1 MQEKRTKGKNKIL
14 NSKQRIK
21 GNRRCTRCTTLRAYE
36 FTPALALLSK
46 TMPTRQESLAARDKA
61 DGANAVR
68 FSRGIECH
76 VELFWGQNPGKRAG
90 SSGSIRR
97 YLKYRYK

>member
-1 MQEKRTKGKNKIL
+1 MQEKRTKDKNKIL

-21 GNRRCTRCTTLRAYE
+21 GNRRCTTLRAYE
-36 FTPALALLSK
+36 FTPAALAPLSK

-90 SSGSIRR
+90 SLGSIRR